1 MTVKDLEYFKITCQ
15 EQSITKAAK
24 LLYIT
29 PQGLSKTI
37 KNLEYELHTQLFYRN
52 TSGITLTPTGSY
64 LYQHLDDFLIP
75 YYNTYNQIQKM
86 EQQKN
91 HVIDLLSAYG
101 ILRLVT
107 PQCIA
112 DFRRKYPHITLQYR
126 EYPDKQV
133 ERMFT
138 AMEGNVAFT
147 IGPSDFPNFHAS
159 LLESFEIKL
168 LVNKKHPLSQKSS
181 VTIHDLKD
189 EPLFLESSEFYIHRL
204 IYKKCQEADFTPN
217 IVFETSGFSL
227 CHKMVKKN
235 QGISVVV
242 DFVFDDMGDD
252 SMVLLPF
259 SDGEYRW
266 STYMLTR
273 EQTENNPDI
282 QCFQNHVL
290 EWMNGIKEG
299 KIQR

>member
-64 LYQHLDDFLIP
+64 LYQHLDDFLVP
-75 YYNTYNQIQKM
+75 YYNIYNRIQKM

-112 DFRRKYPHITLQYR
+112 DFRKKYPHITLQYR

-133 ERMFT
+133 ERMF
-138 AMEGNVAFT
+138 ASMEGNVAFT
-147 IGPSDFPNFHAS
+147 IGPSDFQNFHAS

-181 VTIHDLKD
+181 VTIYDVKD

-204 IYKKCQEADFTPN
+204 IYKKCQEAGFTPN

-259 SDGEYRW
+259 SDGEYHW

-273 EQTENNPDI
+273 EQAETNPDI
-282 QCFQNHVL
+282 RCFQNHVL